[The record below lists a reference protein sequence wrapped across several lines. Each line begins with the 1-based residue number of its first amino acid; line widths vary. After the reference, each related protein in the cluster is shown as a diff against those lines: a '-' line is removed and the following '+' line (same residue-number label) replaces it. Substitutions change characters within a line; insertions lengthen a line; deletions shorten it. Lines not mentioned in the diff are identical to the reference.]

1 MEIGSWMTENPP
13 TTATPKER
21 TKNSLLTFATRAGTL
36 AEETKG
42 SHHGLLTCQRLVNEK
57 V

>member
-1 MEIGSWMTENPP
+1 MDDRES
-13 TTATPKER
+13 
-21 TKNSLLTFATRAGTL
+21 TKNSHSERADQNSRLTFATRAGTL

-57 V
+57 I